1 MQAYTVPDVQQ
12 TFGWGLDPECKER
25 MLKLMDEAKHDD
37 HVHSSLPP
45 REYLRTDYP
54 KNRAEKK
61 NDPVEHPNH
70 YVMPDGSETLSITRW
85 LNNNGGQAVG
95 YITRVCRIDGVVKGN
110 AVEDLEKAIFLLRDE
125 VDRLK
130 SLEANDA

>member
-1 MQAYTVPDVQQ
+1 MQAYSTPDVQQ

-37 HVHSSLPP
+37 HVHSPLP
-45 REYLRTDYP
+45 
-54 KNRAEKK
+54 RAEKK

-130 SLEANDA
+130 SLENEDV